1 MLCFIIIYSLFIIFM
16 LQEKTIHLLDK
27 KFNSNEYSDNDE
39 RDRES
44 SANKVSVSDTFDKS

>member
-1 MLCFIIIYSLFIIFM
+1 MIYSFM

-39 RDRES
+39 RDREFLAS
-44 SANKVSVSDTFDKS
+44 EDSEVSVSNTFDKS